1 MNKALNYTRIIGICV
16 LVVVSLIFREI
27 NVYTRA
33 AWIGCMLVLA
43 MGSAYNLKSDND
55 TNTVMKYV
63 GMIVVYTIIAIL
75 GAGII

>member
-1 MNKALNYTRIIGICV
+1 
-16 LVVVSLIFREI
+16 
-27 NVYTRA
+27 
-33 AWIGCMLVLA
+33 MLVLA